1 MKKTVLSVVTC
12 ILLSGLILAQDKYSV
27 PVRTGDQKHARTLF
41 QLYWSQ
47 AAAISFAKEHGI
59 SPFEYGR
66 YIGNLA
72 APTWGPGNDYEA
84 LVKGI
89 IYNVENFRHVSDAAL
104 DIKENEDGSV
114 IIIANDKMMHK
125 YFPEGEG
132 PASYEEYKEC
142 MKGTFDPIAN
152 HMGAAVSIDT
162 KDTLMI
168 ITIKKK

>member
-1 MKKTVLSVVTC
+1 MKKTILSVVTC
-12 ILLSGLILAQDKYSV
+12 ILLSGLIVAQEKYSV

-132 PASYEEYKEC
+132 PASSE
-142 MKGTFDPIAN
+142 
-152 HMGAAVSIDT
+152 GAFPCYSSR
-162 KDTLMI
+162 
-168 ITIKKK
+168 